1 MEIKAP
7 RGMQDILPAETP
19 RWQRVEAVLRRVAG
33 QHGYREIRTPVVEYT
48 EVFQRGVG
56 AGTDIVEKE
65 MYTFEDRGGRS
76 LTLRAEG
83 TAPVMRAFLEH
94 SLGAGGLPVRVY
106 YVCPIFRYDRP
117 QAGRYRQH
125 TQFGAEVIGS
135 ADPAADAEVLV
146 LAVRAVLALGLDR
159 VDVHLSSV
167 GDAVCRPRYLDVLR
181 EYYRP
186 HLDEICD
193 DCRRRFETAPLR
205 LLDCKKERD
214 RRIARGAPRILDYL
228 CEPCRVHLD
237 GVRAHLDAMGV
248 AYTMDPMIVRGLDY
262 YTRTAWEAFS
272 GALGAQN
279 VVFGGGRY
287 DGLAEQ
293 LGGRPT
299 PGVGFG
305 MGIERLLLVLEREGQ
320 VLPGAPAVDVFVAT
334 VPSEDPRRSAR
345 ALGLADRLRLA
356 GLAVGADVMSR
367 SLAAQMKQADRLG
380 AAFVLF
386 LSVDGTAELRDMAT
400 GRQETIALS
409 PDEARGL
416 ALADHAAM
424 DRAAQAV
431 GSRVRARGEQ
441 PEPATQPRM
450 ENRSSR

>member
-1 MEIKAP
+1 MEIRAP

-19 RWQRVEAVLRRVAG
+19 RWQHVEAVLRRVAAA
-33 QHGYREIRTPVVEYT
+33 HGYREIRTPVVEHT

-83 TAPVMRAFLEH
+83 TAPVMRAFIEH

-106 YVCPIFRYDRP
+106 YICPIFRYDRP

-135 ADPAADAEVLV
+135 PDPAADAEVLA
-146 LAVRAVLALGLDR
+146 LAVRSAQALGLDR

-167 GDAVCRPRYLDVLR
+167 GDAVCRPRYLEVLR
-181 EYYRP
+181 DYYRP
-186 HLDEICD
+186 HLGEICD
-193 DCRRRFETAPLR
+193 DCRRRFEIAPLR

-214 RRIARGAPRILDYL
+214 RAVARGAPRILDYL
-228 CEPCRVHLD
+228 CEPCRVHLG
-237 GVRAHLDAMGV
+237 GVRAHLDAMGI
-248 AYTMDPMIVRGLDY
+248 AYALDPMIVRGLDY

-293 LGGRPT
+293 LGGPAT

-305 MGIERLLLVLEREGQ
+305 MGLERLLLVLERAG
-320 VLPGAPAVDVFVAT
+320 VSLPGAPALDVFVAT
-334 VPSEDPRRSAR
+334 VPSEDPRRSPR
-345 ALGLADRLRLA
+345 ALGLADRLRRV
-356 GLAVGADVMSR
+356 GLAVGTDPMAR

-380 AAFVLF
+380 AACVLF
-386 LSVDGTAELRDMAT
+386 LSAGGAVELRNMAT
-400 GRQETIALS
+400 GEQARVPLAEDET
-409 PDEARGL
+409 RGL
-416 ALADHAAM
+416 AAVDPEALDRVARVVGERIRALAA
-424 DRAAQAV
+424 RRQPVAQPH
-431 GSRVRARGEQ
+431 GE
-441 PEPATQPRM
+441 TR
-450 ENRSSR
+450 